1 MDTISILYY
10 LLSHPQKIDE
20 LGFRKEY
27 IMSSDQ
33 KILQDIY
40 KELKPLC
47 NQFNQIIP
55 LEESEKL
62 FNKPYYANNVA
73 QILNTLRNMYLVGA
87 ETVKNKS
94 ELDMDYYV
102 KKLKKDGQK
111 REKLCAV
118 DEVKH
123 SIETKEL
130 NRDQLQNLFEIA
142 LSKRKDYFDED
153 ESVSVYPNMFDDKFL
168 DNTEEEKVMTG
179 ISGFD
184 KYLCGGFLKQTI
196 SSVQTGTG
204 KGKTTMLITL
214 ASNILLQGYNVA
226 FINLEMREQELQ
238 FNIYSSLQEKYSF
251 NEIRHNY
258 NRANIEFVRDLQME
272 INNKNIGHFVT
283 VKNDSFESLTCKQIE
298 QRLKQVEE
306 SEDYKFDI
314 VFVDYIGLLQA
325 HLIEKGIDRSDQA
338 AQRTMREFK
347 IMCER
352 NNWAGVTAT
361 QSNRG
366 AVGLEGKMSS
376 KNPSSNAMNFVS
388 NSYAMTFELD
398 NFISFDRILE
408 TDNIKISFDKH
419 RQWHEKDEPVPFL
432 MKYNPRQKRYVQTS
446 EEMEVAYGAITY
458 KTLVDILH
466 DKVKQCD
473 IITLC
478 KNHNIGPKSV
488 AGEIRKYYSKKN
500 YASVQESTI
509 DVTRITDL
517 ESFVKANISTS
528 KKPQIGLETSDLTKM
543 NDLFAV

>member
-1 MDTISILYY
+1 
-10 LLSHPQKIDE
+10 
-20 LGFRKEY
+20 
-27 IMSSDQ
+27 
-33 KILQDIY
+33 
-40 KELKPLC
+40 
-47 NQFNQIIP
+47 
-55 LEESEKL
+55 
-62 FNKPYYANNVA
+62 
-73 QILNTLRNMYLVGA
+73 
-87 ETVKNKS
+87 
-94 ELDMDYYV
+94 
-102 KKLKKDGQK
+102 
-111 REKLCAV
+111 
-118 DEVKH
+118 
-123 SIETKEL
+123 
-130 NRDQLQNLFEIA
+130 
-142 LSKRKDYFDED
+142 
-153 ESVSVYPNMFDDKFL
+153 MFDDKFL

-361 QSNRG
+361 
-366 AVGLEGKMSS
+366 
-376 KNPSSNAMNFVS
+376 
-388 NSYAMTFELD
+388 
-398 NFISFDRILE
+398 
-408 TDNIKISFDKH
+408 
-419 RQWHEKDEPVPFL
+419 
-432 MKYNPRQKRYVQTS
+432 
-446 EEMEVAYGAITY
+446 
-458 KTLVDILH
+458 
-466 DKVKQCD
+466 
-473 IITLC
+473 
-478 KNHNIGPKSV
+478 
-488 AGEIRKYYSKKN
+488 
-500 YASVQESTI
+500 
-509 DVTRITDL
+509 
-517 ESFVKANISTS
+517 
-528 KKPQIGLETSDLTKM
+528 
-543 NDLFAV
+543 